1 VQSLTEIINQIK
13 QAVKVAE
20 NTPQNPEKKLRELI
34 SPIWETFL
42 KEKRVGLNLQIRDEL
57 TLANGRA
64 DTVFNRLILEYKKPY
79 AIKPDNNKNRQLITQ
94 VQGYILDFAK
104 EERFSKDRLLGV
116 AFDGD
121 HFLFMRYI
129 GRWIV
134 DEPLP
139 LTEASLEIFLK
150 NLEKLT
156 SKAAL
161 IPENLIRD
169 FAVGRD
175 SRNKVAVDCIKA
187 FYNEINQHGNLGI
200 TKEHVFFEQ
209 WTIQFAEVHGTLEQK
224 KIDKETLFTSY
235 GFSKNEQ
242 KDFNVLAF
250 FFALDSYYALLMKLL
265 SYQVVGYY
273 TISKLTGLPL
283 HDWEELASDDL
294 RKRCNELEE
303 GGIFRSI
310 GIRNFLE
317 GDLFSWYIQTWN
329 DGIYRAIQ
337 QIVKYLNDYDPETME
352 IAPDETRDILKKLYQ
367 YLVPKQIRHDLGE
380 YYTPDWLAER
390 TLNQVGYGA
399 KDKDLFSKRLLDPG
413 CGSGTF
419 VILGIKRAKDH
430 AAFYGI
436 EPAVTLQYITM
447 NIMGFDLNPLA
458 VISART
464 NYMMAIADLLKY
476 KKGEITIPIYLCDS
490 INPPQARV
498 AHEKTL
504 FLEKKPYEVKT
515 SVGTFLFSQSII
527 NNQRIRQLANLME
540 DGVKSGHTTD
550 AFLKKVEREL
560 NLTKDE
566 LEESD
571 AHLRETFEKLVELE
585 NKGINGIWARIIKNA
600 FAPLFVGQFD
610 LVVGNP
616 PWVNWEALPQAYRD
630 QLSGLFQQYGLIS
643 HTGQLDRMRGGKKDI
658 SMLMTYVSIDK
669 YLKERGK
676 LCFVITQT
684 LFKTEGAGDGFRRFQ
699 LGDTGIYFRI
709 IQVDD
714 MVELQP
720 FEGATN
726 RTAVFIAT
734 KGEQTNYPIPYTL
747 WRKLRKGSISQDLS
761 FKEVFEAT
769 KRLNLAAKPIG
780 NSITSPWF
788 TARSKALNLFEKITG
803 ESYYSAREGS
813 NTGGANGIYWV
824 EVLDKNGSQILA
836 QNLNKIGKKQF
847 PIYSQWIES
856 DLVYPLI
863 RGREISR
870 WKGKSSIFIVL
881 PQDRIKQREGITETT
896 LSNKYPLTYQYL
908 KYFENSLSNRADR
921 KYYPEGSP
929 FYTMRNVANYTFAP
943 YKVVWSEVGHNLEA
957 AVISSHDNEQLGK
970 KIVVPDHTVVAVSL
984 DSESEAHYICAV
996 LNSTPAQ
1003 FVIRGYVVLHPS
1015 PHVLK
1020 NISIPKY
1027 IEDNESHVNLSQLSK
1042 TCHEKIAAGI
1052 DITDSEEQIDE
1063 LADELWGITKED
1075 LKDIKNSLEE
1085 LK

>member
-1 VQSLTEIINQIK
+1 MLSITEIIGQIK
-13 QAVKVAE
+13 QAVKIADT
-20 NTPQNPEKKLRELI
+20 TPQNPEKKLRELI

-104 EERFSKDRLLGV
+104 KERFSKDRLLGV

-121 HFLFMRYI
+121 HFLFMRYV

-139 LTEASLEIFLK
+139 LTESSLEIFLK

-161 IPENLIRD
+161 IPKNLIRD
-169 FAVGRD
+169 FAVGRE

-187 FYNEINQHGNLGI
+187 FYHEINQHGNSGD

-209 WTIQFAEVHGTLEQK
+209 WTVQFAEVHGTLEQK
-224 KIDKETLFTSY
+224 KIDKGTLFTSY

-273 TISKLTGLPL
+273 TLSKLTGLPL

-294 RKRCNELEE
+294 RRKCDELEE

-310 GIRNFLE
+310 GVRNFLE
-317 GDLFSWYIQTWN
+317 GDLFSWYIQAWN

-399 KDKDLFSKRLLDPG
+399 KDKDLFKKRLLDPG

-430 AAFYGI
+430 AALYGI
-436 EPAVTLQYITM
+436 DPALTLQYITM

-504 FLEKKPYEVKT
+504 FSEKKPYEVKT

-540 DGVKSGHTTD
+540 DGVKSGQTTD
-550 AFLKKVEREL
+550 AFLKKVERDL

-571 AHLRETFEKLVELE
+571 AHLRETFKKLVELE

-610 LVVGNP
+610 IVVGNP
-616 PWVNWEALPQAYRD
+616 PWVNWEALPEEYRRI
-630 QLSGLFQQYGLIS
+630 LLPINHSIYKLFVHKGLDARHGASKI
-643 HTGQLDRMRGGKKDI
+643 DI
-658 SMLMTYVSIDK
+658 CSLMFYVAADK
-669 YLKERGK
+669 YLKESGK
-676 LCFVITQT
+676 LCFVVTQT
-684 LFKTEGAGDGFRRFQ
+684 LFKSSGSKGFRQFY
-699 LGDTGIYFRI
+699 LHTSGIPLEVL
-709 IQVDD
+709 QVDD
-714 MVELQP
+714 MVELNP
-720 FEGATN
+720 FEGAAN
-726 RTAVFIAT
+726 RTATICIQKGKTT
-734 KGEQTNYPIPYTL
+734 KYPLPYML
-747 WRKLRKGSISQDLS
+747 WRKNKQGTIPLDAQFS
-761 FKEVFEAT
+761 EVFNIT
-769 KRLNLAAKPIG
+769 RRFSFLAQPINNNDPLSG
-780 NSITSPWF
+780 WI
-788 TARSKALNLFEKITG
+788 TARKKALLAFQKI
-803 ESYYSAREGS
+803 AGS
-813 NTGGANGIYWV
+813 SEYIAHKGVDCSANGVFWIDIV
-824 EVLDKNGSQILA
+824 KRNGNVLEII
-836 QNLNKIGKKQF
+836 NLPEGAKRVIPKTSAF
-847 PIYSQWIES
+847 IEKG
-856 DLVYPLI
+856 LVYPLL
-863 RGREISR
+863 RGKDTRKWIAESR
-870 WKGKSSIFIVL
+870 YYIIV
-881 PQDRIKQREGITETT
+881 PQDSEKKQNGMAQE
-896 LSNKYPLTYQYL
+896 KMAQAFPLTLEYL
-908 KYFENSLSNRADR
+908 TRFKKELSAR
-921 KYYPEGSP
+921 KTFQKFLQPSGLP
-929 FYTMRNVANYTFAP
+929 FYSLYDIKEYTFAP
-943 YKVVWSEVGHNLEA
+943 FKVVWKEIATGVEA
-957 AVISSHDNEQLGK
+957 AVIHQSASKL
-970 KIVVPDHTVVAVSL
+970 IIPDHKLVFVPFS
-984 DSESEAHYICAV
+984 SEEESYFFCGVMNSSIFRFFICASSI
-996 LNSTPAQ
+996 STQIAPK
-1003 FVIRGYVVLHPS
+1003 
-1015 PHVLK
+1015 VLK
-1020 NISIPKY
+1020 ELYMPKY
-1027 IEDNESHVNLSQLSK
+1027 ISTETGNQRIARLSLECHGRTAKGLAVNDL
-1042 TCHEKIAAGI
+1042 
-1052 DITDSEEQIDE
+1052 EEEIDE
-1063 LADELWGITKED
+1063 LAAELWGLTKDE
-1075 LKDIKNSLEE
+1075 LKDIKDSLEE